1 MSGIKPNELNL
12 FFASL
17 HARGLD
23 TAVLAEICGCS
34 RPSLTRVLNG
44 SRKRGPI
51 WRRVSRHLLAS
62 EIALLDV
69 AHCSP
74 WNTHRVAKRPV
85 WNSEK
90 AAALST

>member
-1 MSGIKPNELNL
+1 MSGLRPNELNL

-51 WRRVSRHLLAS
+51 WRRVSRHLTAS

-74 WNTHRVAKRPV
+74 WNNRRVAKRPR
-85 WNSEK
+85 WTPEK
-90 AAALST
+90 QAALVG